1 MSKTYNEFVDL
12 VRDWTNRDSEVLSD
26 SIVADCMDYAVG
38 KAYRVLRTQD
48 LETTLTLTYAE
59 LESVTTSSNGRTVTS
74 IPIPTDLLEYIQI
87 RGVDENTGGTSRVFN
102 ERTDVR
108 TFHDPYAEKYS
119 QLAFWTR
126 KGSSIELSPG
136 VSEDESIEIH
146 YYAKLPQLNERYIVT
161 ADAVN
166 ADSSLFTEIA
176 DAGDAPIDAKTG
188 AAVET
193 VTLKKSVIT
202 LDADSSVVS
211 TTYYASSVDDGD
223 IPAAGLGQTRTITS
237 VIFYGNLKANWFRD
251 ENERILLYGAVAQA
265 FTYLNEPDSAVAYEQ
280 RFATE
285 VAEVMSEERWR
296 NASGGNIQIN
306 INGGGLI

>member
-1 MSKTYNEFVDL
+1 
-12 VRDWTNRDSEVLSD
+12 
-26 SIVADCMDYAVG
+26 
-38 KAYRVLRTQD
+38 
-48 LETTLTLTYAE
+48 
-59 LESVTTSSNGRTVTS
+59 VTS

-119 QLAFWTR
+119 RLAFWTR

-176 DAGDAPIDAKTG
+176 DTGDAPIDAKTG

-306 INGGGLI
+306 INGNGLI